1 MNAFR
6 TLWQATN
13 KRVVFMTGLI
23 VSVWL
28 IFNGLSGGYILKP
41 ENMANLF
48 SQVTVVAILA
58 TAMTLVIVQGNI
70 DLSVGSMLGMF
81 GALMATMATDLAWNS
96 YASVAMILALGFA
109 VGCFHGALIYYF
121 NIPAFV
127 VTLGG
132 LIAYRGVT
140 QYLARKSIP
149 VSTPWIKAIVQ
160 KSLPPSASIVLLAL
174 IIAAIFLLMALSRRS
189 HAKNGL
195 RVNPLWVDVV
205 KCTVM
210 SLTLSSLVMVMVVAG
225 GIPMRV
231 VIMLVIAV
239 CVSILARFTRFGR
252 YVYAIGGN
260 RQAALYSGI
269 SIARNT
275 VLLFGLMGLIASI
288 AGVIQVA
295 ELYSAAP
302 DIGDLKELECIA
314 ACVIGGTSL
323 AGGSGA
329 IGMSVLGA
337 LIMASIKN
345 GMSMMGIVA
354 QMQKVILGS
363 LLVLAV
369 ALDQWSRRARKAG

>member
-1 MNAFR
+1 MDALK

-13 KRVVFMTGLI
+13 KRVVFMTILI
-23 VSVWL
+23 IGIWFV
-28 IFNGLSGGYILKP
+28 FNWFSGGYIFRA

-58 TAMTLVIVQGNI
+58 CTMTLIIVQGNI

-81 GALMATMATDLAWNS
+81 GALMAVFATDLSWNS
-96 YASVAMILALGFA
+96 YLSVALILLLGFA
-109 VGCFHGALIYYF
+109 VGCFHGAIIHFF
-121 NIPAFV
+121 NVPAFV

-132 LIAYRGVT
+132 LFAYRGVT

-149 VSTPWIKAIVQ
+149 VTTPWIKAIVQ
-160 KSLPPSASIVLLAL
+160 KSLPEWLSIGLLVLIIVLL
-174 IIAAIFLLMALSRRS
+174 FYFMFNRRSS

-195 RVNPLWVDVV
+195 HNFPLWVDLI
-205 KCTVM
+205 KT
-210 SLTLSSLVMVMVVAG
+210 STLAIIASALVMVMVSAG
-225 GIPMRV
+225 GIPLRV
-231 VIMLVIAV
+231 VIMLITAVVVSFIAKY
-239 CVSILARFTRFGR
+239 SRFGR

-260 RQAALYSGI
+260 KQAAHYSGI
-269 SIARNT
+269 SISLNT
-275 VLLFGLMGLIASI
+275 ILLFGLMGFTAAV
-288 AGVIQVA
+288 AGVVQVA

-302 DIGDLKELECIA
+302 DIGDSKELECIA

-323 AGGSGA
+323 AGGSGI

-345 GMSMMGIVA
+345 GMSMMGIAA

-363 LLVLAV
+363 LLVIAV
-369 ALDQWSRRARKAG
+369 ALDQWSRRTKK